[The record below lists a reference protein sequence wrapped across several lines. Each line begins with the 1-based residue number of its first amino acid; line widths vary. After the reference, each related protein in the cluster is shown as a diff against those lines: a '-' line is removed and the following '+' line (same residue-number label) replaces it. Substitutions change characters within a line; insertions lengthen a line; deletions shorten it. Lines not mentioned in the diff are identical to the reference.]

1 MKKTIIASAIAA
13 VVAAP
18 VAFADVKISGSVQ
31 VEYNEDTMGTFNDI
45 VFTSSDDL
53 GNGMTASTK
62 MHLVK
67 DGGKDDGSAADGSG
81 NADMTVTIAGD
92 FGSVTVGRQ
101 EGFQEGVFD
110 AFASVSAAHGGGLE
124 GTYFDAG
131 VTGFTRDEMIKYV
144 SPSFNGLKV
153 GVTAQD
159 NGSDKTK
166 DTEAMVSYSINGLTV
181 NAGAGSEGANDF
193 ENVNVTYKMGDLE
206 LRAAHRNIKNA
217 SVDKDTTY
225 LAAKYTMGANTLA
238 IGTVGGDSTDAM
250 ELSLSHA
257 LSKSTNVYISN
268 TNPDGSTAST
278 TFVGVKSAF

>member
-13 VVAAP
+13 AVAAP
-18 VAFADVKISGSVQ
+18 VAFADVKVSGSVQ
-31 VEYNEDTMGTFNDI
+31 VEYSEDTMNTYNDI
-45 VFTSSDDL
+45 VFSSSDDL

-67 DGGKDDGSAADGSG
+67 DGGVDDASG
-81 NADMTVTIAGD
+81 TSNKNADMSVTIAGD

-110 AFASVSAAHGGGLE
+110 AFANVSAAHGGGLE

-131 VTGFTRDEMIKYV
+131 TAGFTRDEMIKYV

-166 DTEAMVSYSINGLTV
+166 DTEAMVSYSANGLTV

-193 ENVNVTYKMGDLE
+193 ENVNVTYKMGDLT
-206 LRAAHRNIKNA
+206 LKAAHRNINNA
-217 SVDKDTTY
+217 TVDKDTTY

-268 TNPDGSTAST
+268 TNPDGSTASS